1 MSILGSLK
9 LINSHLFWRFKKSP
23 ACLEGLRVGEWT
35 KPLQVSSLSIIPGYK
50 RRQIPTG
57 KSGEKEQL
65 FFPPHPPPTTETVKI
80 NSPHP
85 RVNTEYPAKEVSFEI
100 AAACIQGP

>member
-1 MSILGSLK
+1 MSILGFFK
-9 LINSHLFWRFKKSP
+9 TLINNHLFWRFKKSP

-57 KSGEKEQL
+57 KSG
-65 FFPPHPPPTTETVKI
+65 
-80 NSPHP
+80 
-85 RVNTEYPAKEVSFEI
+85 
-100 AAACIQGP
+100 